1 MIWYLLFSS
10 FSFLLYPSV
19 SFCISSPSESP
30 FETLLLWVGLKL
42 CKHIWGVVMWA
53 QLPKQISFC
62 ISPLEELIWTC
73 VSEFPEVRLGFLV
86 GFGSYLFHF
95 CKACLSFCGLNIS
108 VCVWVDSIR
117 FSFLK
122 QGAIWHMVSQADD
135 EEYMVMSRRIDDKII
150 KLCCIV

>member
-19 SFCISSPSESP
+19 SFCISSPSESL
-30 FETLLLWVGLKL
+30 FETKLLWVGLKL

-73 VSEFPEVRLGFLV
+73 VWEFPEVRLGFLV

-95 CKACLSFCGLNIS
+95 CKACLSFCGLNIC

-117 FSFLK
+117 FSFL
-122 QGAIWHMVSQADD
+122 SQAGCYLAHGLTGRWWGIYGD
-135 EEYMVMSRRIDDKII
+135 VKKNRW
-150 KLCCIV
+150 